1 MHQFLDLIFAANVTH
16 DVDSI
21 VCLGLRP
28 SGKFSDKYHIT
39 MCPPN
44 PNFAPPRSSIAFVHT
59 NMKNYMEITI
69 NLDLKYSITARQHLY
84 TNTNTDIH
92 KKMCLITSCPHNLN
106 IAPRRS
112 SMSFVHT
119 NMTNYM
125 EIPNKYPNTPFLME
139 Y

>member
-1 MHQFLDLIFAANVTH
+1 MHHFSDLIFAANVTH

-21 VCLGLRP
+21 VCSGLRP

-59 NMKNYMEITI
+59 NMKNYMEIAI

-84 TNTNTDIH
+84 RNTNTDIH
-92 KKMCLITSCPHNLN
+92 KKCLSSQAVLTTSILHLVDLQCHLCTL
-106 IAPRRS
+106 I
-112 SMSFVHT
+112 
-119 NMTNYM
+119 
-125 EIPNKYPNTPFLME
+125 
-139 Y
+139 